1 MTKVLVTGAS
11 GFIGSHLA
19 TALVARGDEVTCLVR
34 RSSQVEPLRALKVH
48 LAYGDVTDPDSLRGA
63 IAGKQVVYHVAGCTK
78 ALRRAQLYQVN
89 AQGAYNVA
97 RTCAEQATP
106 PVQVLVSSLAAAGPA
121 LRGRPRTEADRP
133 IQVSQYGRSKRAGER
148 AAEAFA
154 DRVPTTIVRPP
165 IVFGEADRDG
175 LELFR
180 PIARFAVHLVPGLA
194 RNRFSLVHADD
205 LVNLLILAAQR
216 GTRLPPQRLSENGD
230 RHPPSCRRAEPN
242 TQRTGASP
250 RFRSQGYYFAACEQN
265 PAYADLGRMIGAA
278 LGRRRVLVLLA
289 ATPVMWAAAAGTE
302 IMARVLRRPFILN
315 FDKVREAAA
324 GSWVC
329 SAQKAIDELGYSV
342 GAPLGERL
350 RQTAEWYR
358 RQGWL

>member
-1 MTKVLVTGAS
+1 MAKVLVTGAS

-34 RSSQVEPLRALKVH
+34 RSSQVEHLRALKVC
-48 LAYGDVTDPDSLRGA
+48 LAYGDVTDPDSLPSA

-78 ALRRAQLYQVN
+78 ALRRAQLYEVN

-97 RTCAEQATP
+97 RVCAEQATP
-106 PVQVLVSSLAAAGPA
+106 PVQVLGSSLAAAGPA

-216 GTRLPPQRLSENGD
+216 GQRLPPKGHERSAG
-230 RHPPSCRRAEPN
+230 
-242 TQRTGASP
+242 P
-250 RFRSQGYYFAACEQN
+250 RGYYFAACEQD

-302 IMARVLRRPFILN
+302 VMARILRRPFILN

-329 SAQKAIDELGYSV
+329 SAQKAIDELGYCV

-350 RQTAEWYR
+350 RQTAAWYR
-358 RQGWL
+358 QKKWL